1 MNGKGFQI
9 VFVLCLALGFNTQRA
24 LGQALDLLIDQKL
37 KNTSPFTQFATFYRH
52 DNCQLFIETAKEDRQ
67 VELERLE
74 ETDLLGTYIYRS
86 SQYRLEVQIR
96 KSASGMEIARVYRI
110 KPQGE

>member
-9 VFVLCLALGFNTQRA
+9 AFALSVALGFNAQRA
-24 LGQALDLLIDQKL
+24 HGQALDRLIDQKL
-37 KNTSPFTQFATFYRH
+37 KNTSPFTQFATFYGH
-52 DNCQLFIETAKEDRQ
+52 DNCQLFIETAKEDGQ
-67 VELERLE
+67 VVLERFE
-74 ETDLLGTYIYRS
+74 ETDLFGTYIYRS

-96 KSASGMEIARVYRI
+96 KSASGMEIVRVYRI

>member
-1 MNGKGFQI
+1 MNGKGFPI
-9 VFVLCLALGFNTQRA
+9 ALTLCVALGFNAQRA
-24 LGQALDLLIDQKL
+24 QGQALDRLIDQKL
-37 KNTSPFTQFATFYRH
+37 KNTSPFTQFATFYGH

-67 VELERLE
+67 VVLERME
-74 ETDLLGTYIYRS
+74 ETELHGTYIYRS

>member
-1 MNGKGFQI
+1 MIKQLI
-9 VFVLCLALGFNTQRA
+9 QTSIILFVAFVQNTNRA
-24 LGQALDLLIDQKL
+24 HAQALDLLIDQKL
-37 KNTSPFTQFATFYRH
+37 KNTSPFTQFATFYGH

-67 VELERLE
+67 VVLERFE
-74 ETDLLGTYIYRS
+74 ESDLLGTYIYRS

-96 KSASGMEIARVYRI
+96 KSATGMEIVRVYRI

>member
-1 MNGKGFQI
+1 MNGRGFQI
-9 VFVLCLALGFNTQRA
+9 ALALCVALGYNAQRA
-24 LGQALDLLIDQKL
+24 HGQALDLLIDQKL
-37 KNTSPFTQFATFYRH
+37 KNTSSFTQFATFYGH

-74 ETDLLGTYIYRS
+74 ETDLLGTYTYRS
-86 SQYRLEVQIR
+86 SRYRIEVQIR